1 MYQEFFGL
9 RELPFELTPN
19 PRFLVMTTGHLEA
32 LGNLEYGLSSAK
44 ALTLLIGEAG
54 TGKTTL
60 LHAAFSSESCR
71 RVQCVYI
78 NNPSLT
84 REEFVE
90 TLAMHFELSARA
102 ARSKSV
108 LLAELQ
114 RLLKERRANE
124 EITALVMDEA
134 QSLSIELLEEVRLL
148 ANIETETMKLLPLVL
163 VGQPKLA
170 ERLELPELRQLKQ
183 RVTLRCEIAPL
194 ELLETYS
201 FIAHRIK
208 RAGGSPTRVFTREAV
223 ALIHE
228 HSGGIPRTICVIC
241 DNALVS
247 GYALGRQPVD
257 RNIVLDVCR
266 DFALRGSATSAR
278 PEADL
283 AAHQRSKNESNM
295 ITGSRPVQPVH
306 PRELGD
312 EESRSRQLR
321 WFGGRPS

>member
-19 PRFLVMTTGHLEA
+19 PRCLFMTSGHLEA
-32 LGNLEYGLSSAK
+32 LSNLEYGLSSAK

-60 LHAAFSSESCR
+60 LRAAIGSESCR
-71 RVQCVYI
+71 RVHCVYI

-102 ARSKSV
+102 AQSKSV
-108 LLAELQ
+108 LLAELE
-114 RLLKERRANE
+114 RLLTKRRAQD

-148 ANIETETMKLLPLVL
+148 ANIETETKKLLPLVL

-170 ERLELPELRQLKQ
+170 ERLEQPELRQLKQ
-183 RVTLRCEIAPL
+183 RVTLRCHLSPL

-201 FIAHRIK
+201 FVAHRIK
-208 RAGGSPTRVFTREAV
+208 TAGGSPARVLTRDAV

-241 DNALVS
+241 DNALVT

-257 RNIVLDVCR
+257 RSIVLDVCR
-266 DFALRGSATSAR
+266 DFALRGNATSVQPA
-278 PEADL
+278 ADL
-283 AAHQRSKNESNM
+283 PTDQRTKNDSNT
-295 ITGSRPVQPVH
+295 ITSLRRVRPVPSQ
-306 PRELGD
+306 EMGD
-312 EESRSRQLR
+312 EESRPRRPR
-321 WFGGRPS
+321 WFG

>member
-1 MYQEFFGL
+1 MYLEFFGF

-19 PRFLVMTTGHLEA
+19 PRFLLMTSRHLEA
-32 LGNLEYGLSSAK
+32 LSNLEYGLSSAK
-44 ALTLLIGEAG
+44 ALTLLTGEAG

-60 LHAAFSSESCR
+60 LRAAFGSDSCR
-71 RVQCVYI
+71 RVHSVYI

-102 ARSKSV
+102 AQSKAV

-114 RLLKERRANE
+114 QLLTERRAKG

-134 QSLSIELLEEVRLL
+134 QSLSVDLLEEVRLL

-170 ERLELPELRQLKQ
+170 ERLERPELRQLKQ
-183 RVTLRCEIAPL
+183 RVTLRCDISPL
-194 ELLETYS
+194 ELLDTYS

-208 RAGGSPTRVFTREAV
+208 TAGGLPSRVFTRDAV
-223 ALIHE
+223 TVIHE
-228 HSGGIPRTICVIC
+228 YSGGIPRTICVIC
-241 DNALVS
+241 DNALVT
-247 GYALGRQPVD
+247 GFALGKQPVD

-266 DFALRGSATSAR
+266 DFALAANARSGSPDAGLAEDERGRDEITTMTSPRRVHAAQ
-278 PEADL
+278 PE
-283 AAHQRSKNESNM
+283 
-295 ITGSRPVQPVH
+295 
-306 PRELGD
+306 ELGD
-312 EESRSRQLR
+312 EESRPRRSR
-321 WFGGRPS
+321 WFG

>member
-19 PRFLVMTTGHLEA
+19 PRFLFMTSRHLEA
-32 LGNLEYGLSSAK
+32 LSNLEYGLSSAK

-60 LHAAFSSESCR
+60 LRAAFGADSCR
-71 RVQCVYI
+71 QVHCVYI

-108 LLAELQ
+108 LLAELE
-114 RLLKERRANE
+114 RLLKERRAND

-148 ANIETETMKLLPLVL
+148 ANIETETTKLLPLVL

-170 ERLELPELRQLKQ
+170 ERLEEPELRQLKQ
-183 RVTLRCEIAPL
+183 RVTLRCEISPL
-194 ELLETYS
+194 ELLDTYS

-208 RAGGSPTRVFTREAV
+208 TAGGSPTRVLTREAV

-241 DNALVS
+241 DNALVT
-247 GYALGRQPVD
+247 GFALGRQPVD

-266 DFALRGSATSAR
+266 DFALRQQAISAR
-278 PEADL
+278 PEVDL
-283 AAHQRSKNESNM
+283 ATDQRSKNGSNI
-295 ITGSRPVQPVH
+295 ITPLRRVRAAPQE
-306 PRELGD
+306 ELGD
-312 EESRSRQLR
+312 EESRPRRSR
-321 WFGGRPS
+321 WFG